1 MGFFDDGE
9 VDLNN
14 PADYGFF
21 SILAS
26 DEFDEEDE
34 EYDEGDDDMS
44 KILVAYFSATGTTK
58 RVAQQMAKRLD
69 CDLYEIKP
77 KVPYTDADLNWM
89 DKNSRSTLEM
99 KDKSSRPEIVK
110 DGFDI
115 SGYDK
120 ILLGFPV
127 WWYTAPTIINTFLES
142 HNFQNKEIV
151 IWATSGGS
159 GLEKSK
165 DDLEKSAKIVI
176 KNGKIINNLSKID
189 EFIEII

>member
-1 MGFFDDGE
+1 
-9 VDLNN
+9 
-14 PADYGFF
+14 
-21 SILAS
+21 
-26 DEFDEEDE
+26 
-34 EYDEGDDDMS
+34 
-44 KILVAYFSATGTTK
+44 
-58 RVAQQMAKRLD
+58 
-69 CDLYEIKP
+69 
-77 KVPYTDADLNWM
+77 M